1 MKIGFESL
9 IEKIEKKD
17 ALIGIV
23 GLGYVGSPLTLSF
36 KEAGFSVTGFD
47 VDDRKLA
54 LLQDGN
60 SCFQHISSKRVREAV
75 STGLELTSDFSNIR
89 EMDAILLCLPTPL
102 TKNREPDLS
111 HVTDTLEKILPYS
124 RPRQIISLESTTY
137 PGTTD
142 EEIVRRIDA
151 AGLEC
156 GVDYFVVYS
165 PERED
170 PGNKDFMM
178 SQIPKVVGGYTE
190 QCSAVGLA
198 LYQGVFE
205 KVHGLIPESS
215 RND

>member
-1 MKIGFESL
+1 M
-9 IEKIEKKD
+9 
-17 ALIGIV
+17 
-23 GLGYVGSPLTLSF
+23 SP
-36 KEAGFSVTGFD
+36 
-47 VDDRKLA
+47 
-54 LLQDGN
+54 
-60 SCFQHISSKRVREAV
+60 H
-75 STGLELTSDFSNIR
+75 
-89 EMDAILLCLPTPL
+89 PL

-178 SQIPKVVGGYTE
+178 SQIPRWLEVT
-190 QCSAVGLA
+190 
-198 LYQGVFE
+198 
-205 KVHGLIPESS
+205 PSS
-215 RND
+215 VAQ